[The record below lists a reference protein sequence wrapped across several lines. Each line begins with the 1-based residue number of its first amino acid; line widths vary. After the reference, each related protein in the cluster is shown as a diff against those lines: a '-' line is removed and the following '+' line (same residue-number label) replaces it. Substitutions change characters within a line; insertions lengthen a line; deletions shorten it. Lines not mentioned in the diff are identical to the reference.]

1 MSILATTP
9 TVAASSLLVKSFRK
23 QKSVEKGFWTDE
35 RSSLG
40 GKLYRTNNVENL
52 SSKKGVV
59 LPLKPQEKRCFTC
72 GLRCDNVTCRAFLF
86 VFQLLSLSFIEL
98 QVYLYLMKKCI
109 KPWRTMN
116 FSLYRIYSNV
126 NYFSLSLPVKAYLKT
141 CIFLRFK
148 KLKSSGNN
156 KKIYV

>member
-72 GLRCDNVTCRAFLF
+72 GLRYDNVTCRALLF
-86 VFQLLSLSFIEL
+86 VFQLLSFIEL
-98 QVYLYLMKKCI
+98 QVYLFWWK
-109 KPWRTMN
+109 
-116 FSLYRIYSNV
+116 NV
-126 NYFSLSLPVKAYLKT
+126 
-141 CIFLRFK
+141 
-148 KLKSSGNN
+148 
-156 KKIYV
+156 